1 MEAVDFEGD
10 LESEVDDRKSGSRM
24 SCADVFTCLRCGG
37 VLLTEG
43 AREAWWNRNYHN
55 GGELSATHPF
65 SPSVIVDRCGGLGC
79 CASRSSGCHADA
91 WMTQPMGNAL
101 YATDCYAWRT
111 YGNNDPNKAIQQALN
126 DCNGANLV
134 VDGVYG
140 ALTDAAIRSVQSSRG
155 ITVDGRYGPQTRDYM
170 KWSTLTTQ
178 GYTSC
183 WSRY

>member
-1 MEAVDFEGD
+1 VQRILSVLASLSIAVVALVAVPAGAQAATPTYTCMWQGQQSTSFY
-10 LESEVDDRKSGSRM
+10 GSP
-24 SCADVFTCLRCGG
+24 
-37 VLLTEG
+37 G
-43 AREAWWNRNYHN
+43 AN
-55 GGELSATHPF
+55 
-65 SPSVIVDRCGGLGC
+65 
-79 CASRSSGCHADA
+79 A

-155 ITVDGRYGPQTRDYM
+155 RYGPQTRDYM